1 MFLAGK
7 SMADETTIDY
17 IDFEEE
23 KAKLWQRAYSEVKR
37 LLILKGWANQ
47 RVELPNCETIK
58 SVTLELPDVLVLE
71 NNYGRNDYAEFFED
85 DNLFEVYEGLVQL

>member
-1 MFLAGK
+1 
-7 SMADETTIDY
+7 MANKNKFDY
-17 IDFEEE
+17 IDFEE
-23 KAKLWQRAYSEVKR
+23 AQTKLWQLAYSEIKR
-37 LLILKGWANQ
+37 ILALKGLENQ

>member
-1 MFLAGK
+1 MILAGK

-23 KAKLWQRAYSEVKR
+23 KAKLWQRAYSEIKR
-37 LLILKGWANQ
+37 ILTLKGWANQ

-58 SVTLELPDVLVLE
+58 SVTLESSDVLVLE
-71 NNYGRNDYAEFFED
+71 NHYGRYDYAEFFKD
-85 DNLFEVYEGLVQL
+85 DYLFEVYEALVQL